1 MTPLGGFF
9 WGVFGGVLVELLAW
23 YKDRST
29 PSQSLPWQKY
39 WIATSL
45 MILAGGGLVCM
56 YMQSDVKLNA
66 IICVNIGASAP
77 LIIGALAGSAPRIP
91 PGKID

>member
-1 MTPLGGFF
+1 
-9 WGVFGGVLVELLAW
+9 
-23 YKDRST
+23 
-29 PSQSLPWQKY
+29 
-39 WIATSL
+39 
-45 MILAGGGLVCM
+45 M